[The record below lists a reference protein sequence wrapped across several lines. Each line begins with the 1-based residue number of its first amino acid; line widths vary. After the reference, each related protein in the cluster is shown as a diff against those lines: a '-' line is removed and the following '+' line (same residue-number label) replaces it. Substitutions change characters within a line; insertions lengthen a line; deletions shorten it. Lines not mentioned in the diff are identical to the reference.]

1 MVNDDLSGL
10 VVGMDVMR
18 RLLERRDLHFTYRF
32 IIVPETI
39 GSLAWLSANE
49 ELIPKMRGGLC
60 LEMLGRDF
68 PHALQHSF
76 EGDSDVDRA
85 FAKALK
91 EADPRAWTARF
102 RELAGNDERQFN
114 APGVRVPMLSLTRV
128 VKSAEPNAYYREY
141 HSSHDTPELVPPGCL
156 EESRDVVVRMVE
168 EVEREQRAGTAR
180 VQGSGF
186 RAQERPSTASSPRKR
201 GSMVAMDGSTIPV
214 NRYPGEPFCSR
225 FGVNIDAYA
234 NPEGYRALFD
244 ILYLVDGTRSIE
256 QIARECA
263 VGVDS
268 VVGTMEEL
276 RRRGVVDAA

>member
-1 MVNDDLSGL
+1 
-10 VVGMDVMR
+10 MDVMR
-18 RLLERRDLHFTYRF
+18 RLLERRDLRFTYRF

-49 ELIPKMRGGLC
+49 ELIPKMRGGLF

-76 EGDSDVDRA
+76 DGDTEVDSA
-85 FAKALK
+85 FAKAVK

-128 VKSAEPNAYYREY
+128 VKTAEPNAYYREY
-141 HSSHDTPELVPPGCL
+141 HSSHDMPDLVPPGSL
-156 EESRDVVVRMVE
+156 EESSDVVIKMIE
-168 EVEREQRAGTAR
+168 ELERKQGTGNREQETGTAH
-180 VQGSGF
+180 QQPSSP
-186 RAQERPSTASSPRKR
+186 RPATSSPRKR
-201 GSMVAMDGSTIPV
+201 GSMSAIDGSTVPL

-244 ILYLVDGTRSIE
+244 IIYLIDGTRDVAT
-256 QIARECA
+256 IASEC
-263 VGVDS
+263 GVS
-268 VVGTMEEL
+268 VASAAATIEEL
-276 RRRGVVDAA
+276 ARRGVVEL